1 MNETIVDLRE
11 NLKVLDDAS
20 KNAFVG
26 RGFTEGYDPSVFCE
40 VMQNNKTEQRIIYVP
55 CANRIRWFR
64 TDYPEGMVIPD
75 APTFVGRRVVVT
87 AKVYLTRAD
96 FVEGRVAAMNSCTRD
111 ITNEDTYI
119 VDATV
124 TRAQSRALRDL
135 GYDLPRDAHEIPGWT
150 PVKIV
155 DDDNATMP
163 EDAMES
169 KASIHVP
176 IIGIPHGEKEV
187 QPPVMVEDEPP
198 VATIETT
205 QVKEVIPDKQP
216 TETEESKNSPTPEP
230 EVKHRRGRKPK
241 VIAPVEEAPVE
252 NKPTEQEQ
260 PTSVVETKEQPVV
273 KENAAPTEQQKNDE
287 VAPASFEDLYK
298 KGIEIFGSV
307 DAAAN
312 YSSKQLQLK
321 TVGEQSDTRLSY
333 FAKKALSGAAM
344 MDKNLG
350 PACAVVMKSKNLS
363 I

>member
-111 ITNEDTYI
+111 IANKDTYI

-150 PVKIV
+150 PVKV
-155 DDDNATMP
+155 VDDNATMP

-198 VATIETT
+198 VATIETA
-205 QVKEVIPDKQP
+205 QVKKVIPDNQP
-216 TETEESKNSPTPEP
+216 TETEEPKNLQTPEP

-241 VIAPVEEAPVE
+241 VITLVKEAPSE
-252 NKPTEQEQ
+252 SKPAEQEQ
-260 PTSVVETKEQPVV
+260 PTNVVETKEQPVI
-273 KENAAPTEQQKNDE
+273 KENAAPTELPKNDE

-298 KGIEIFGSV
+298 KGIEIFGSA

>member
-111 ITNEDTYI
+111 TANEDTYI

-150 PVKIV
+150 PVKV
-155 DDDNATMP
+155 VDDNATMP

-198 VATIETT
+198 VATIETA
-205 QVKEVIPDKQP
+205 QVKKVIPNNQP
-216 TETEESKNSPTPEP
+216 TETEEPKNPQTPEP

-241 VIAPVEEAPVE
+241 VITLVKEAPSE
-252 NKPTEQEQ
+252 SKPAEQEQ
-260 PTSVVETKEQPVV
+260 PTNVVETKEQPVI
-273 KENAAPTEQQKNDE
+273 KENAAPTELPKNDE